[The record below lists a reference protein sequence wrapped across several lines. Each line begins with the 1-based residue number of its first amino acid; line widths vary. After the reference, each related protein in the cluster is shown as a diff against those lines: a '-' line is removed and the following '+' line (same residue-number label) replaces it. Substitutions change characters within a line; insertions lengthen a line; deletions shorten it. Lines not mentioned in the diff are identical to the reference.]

1 MNPRI
6 KNSLKLLTV
15 PLILFAIYLSMVAAW
30 KIFGL
35 PTDDEQFEVIKQ
47 FFTTYGLWVVFIGA
61 LIEGFLLLGQYFPG
75 GFIIFLGV
83 ISAGKDIPRAIEV
96 VAVVSLAFFIS
107 YTLNYW
113 VGKYGWYNLLIKF
126 GLKTALENAKEKLA
140 KQGLNAVIF
149 SYWEPNLASLTAT
162 AAGILRISLK
172 QFLIYSTIGII
183 IWNTFWGTLVFSLG
197 DNALELIG
205 FKYVIIIFLGWFGV
219 LLLKKYLSDRKN
231 KAVRAST
238 T

>member
-1 MNPRI
+1 MI
-6 KNSLKLLTV
+6 KDSLKILAV
-15 PLILFAIYLSMVAAW
+15 PLILFAIYLSMAAAW
-30 KIFGL
+30 KILGL
-35 PTDDEQFEVIKQ
+35 PTDDEQFDIIKQ
-47 FFTTYGLWVVFIGA
+47 FFISHGLWVVFIGA

-83 ISAGKDIPRAIEV
+83 ISAGKDIPRVIQV
-96 VAVVSLAFFIS
+96 VTVVSLAFFIS

-126 GLKTALENAKEKLA
+126 GLKTALESAKEKLA

-162 AAGILRISLK
+162 AAGILRVHLK

-197 DNALELIG
+197 DSALKLIG
-205 FKYVIIIFLGWFGV
+205 FKYVIIIFLGWFCI
-219 LLLKKYLSDRKN
+219 LLFKKYLSNRKLKN
-231 KAVRAST
+231 GNIN
-238 T
+238 